1 MMMRKFIVPFSALD
15 NSYPNASAT
24 NAGQVVLPAST
35 TADIANTVAVFNTRV
50 ANKYGSGT
58 KNVINPEY
66 FYSKQLLDTIR
77 LDANEYSYYR
87 YADEMPLQEKADK
100 LTVRRWSPLQ
110 AHTVPLVEG
119 VPPISDK
126 GSVEKFEI
134 QADSYGR
141 FMEFTDKVD
150 FAVVDPVVAHYSR
163 EYSIVAV
170 ETLDLLA
177 QKALLTY
184 ANKKFAGGAANQGAM
199 TWGCKPAIADLR
211 LIGLSLK
218 KQLVKP
224 RSNGRFHVLV
234 SPEFVYD
241 MLEDEYVQNF
251 MRINQTTAGL
261 YDNATLVPMFG
272 FEFYEV
278 MNCPTTAVWTSI
290 SSGSTVYNYRE
301 YKEIAT
307 SASATSGYTKVMLDA
322 NGDVTTT
329 AAEAVVAYEYKDKT
343 LSSGAVNGGYVA
355 DKRTGQDASYI
366 PARTDYEAAAAAAV
380 SSGYKLFKFQHTII
394 IGKDALA
401 RTGLAGEGN
410 AKMFVKPLGSAG
422 VLDPIDQRQ
431 SIGFKINSVGFGTVR
446 AEAIVDYINCPTQLN
461 I

>member
-1 MMMRKFIVPFSALD
+1 MKRNFIVPVSAA
-15 NSYPNASAT
+15 YPNGTAGGQVTMPASA
-24 NAGQVVLPAST
+24 
-35 TADIANTVAVFNTRV
+35 TADIANTVAGFNAALV
-50 ANKYGSGT
+50 AKYGSAE
-58 KNVINPEY
+58 NIINPEV

-77 LDANEYSYYR
+77 LDSNEYCYYR
-87 YADEMPLQEKADK
+87 YADEMPMQEKADK
-100 LTVRRWSPLQ
+100 LTVRRWAPLR

-126 GSVEKFEI
+126 GSVEKYEL

-150 FAVVDPVVAHYSR
+150 FKAVDPIVAHYSR

-184 ANKKFAGGAANQGAM
+184 ANKRFAGGAVNQAALNFGSR
-199 TWGCKPAIADLR
+199 PQIADLR

-241 MLEDEYVQNF
+241 MLEDEYVQNY
-251 MRINQTTAGL
+251 MRINQTTAGM
-261 YDNATLVPMFG
+261 YDNATLIPMFG

-278 MNCPTTAVWTSI
+278 MNCPTDACWV
-290 SSGSTVYNYRE
+290 SGNAHYARY
-301 YKEIAT
+301 YKEIAVN
-307 SASATSGYTKVMLDA
+307 ASAASGFTKIMLDEY
-322 NGDVTTT
+322 GDVTTVQND
-329 AAEAVVAYEYKDKT
+329 AVVAYEYKDAT
-343 LSSGAVNGGYVA
+343 VTAVTAGGYEKDA
-355 DKRTGQDASYI
+355 RTGADASYI
-366 PARTDYEAAAAAAV
+366 PGFDDYEKGAEAATGSGQTFA
-380 SSGYKLFKFQHTII
+380 GYKVFKFQHTII
-394 IGKDALA
+394 LGKDALA
-401 RTGLAGEGN
+401 RTGLTGEGN
-410 AKMFVKPLGSAG
+410 AKMYVKPLGSSG

-446 AEAIVDYINCPTQLN
+446 SEAIVDYVNVPSQLN
-461 I
+461 L